1 LNIIRAYSIFNLM
14 VEYQASSLDRV
25 FHALA
30 DPTRREMLRHLA
42 QGERKVGDLAAPF
55 TMSLAAASKHLKV
68 LEGAGLVSRRVQGRL
83 HFCRLEPGP
92 LADAQAWLSAYD
104 RFWSARLDALQAL
117 VEAEEAEP
125 PTLSSRK
132 GTRK

>member
-1 LNIIRAYSIFNLM
+1 M
-14 VEYQASSLDRV
+14 VEYHASSLDRV

-68 LEGAGLVSRRVQGRL
+68 LEGAGLVRRRVQGRL
-83 HFCRLEPGP
+83 HFCQLEPGP
-92 LADAQAWLSAYD
+92 LADAQAWLSVYE
-104 RFWSARLDALQAL
+104 RFWNTRLDALQAL
-117 VEAEEAEP
+117 LEAEEAGTP
-125 PTLSSRK
+125 ASSSRKQTRK